1 MLLPSEIDFAL
12 GFVLRGYLM
21 NFGIKWK
28 KDRHLL
34 EMKIKMSVCTS
45 LLYFFGSLFLK
56 PSKQQLERRREL
68 WAEKMGLQKPQIGQ
82 FFLYRLYSPNKSTC
96 VCVLENK

>member
-1 MLLPSEIDFAL
+1 
-12 GFVLRGYLM
+12 M

-82 FFLYRLYSPNKSTC
+82 FFSLQTLLSEQVYLC
-96 VCVLENK
+96 VCVGK